1 MTKKKSNI
9 EKLIQPIHFQNLEIK
24 VSDEEIIQ
32 CKVYQDIPLEKREH
46 MVRGIYEMV
55 ILGDEDSY
63 DVENYKPFLRTLAR
77 GYNILTYFTDLELP
91 TDFKKASALILNS
104 DLVEMVLNKMSDRTR
119 HLIDN
124 IIGESE
130 DLIEVYIRTAIAS
143 RNYRVIVDKISDIT
157 DGLTEKF
164 KDIDINEVKGI
175 LSKLKDVDSENVIK
189 TIIDKLP
196 QDKQNG

>member
-1 MTKKKSNI
+1 MTKKKSSI

-24 VSDEEIIQ
+24 VSDDEIIQ
-32 CKVYQDIPLEKREH
+32 CKVYQDISLEKREH

>member
-1 MTKKKSNI
+1 MTKKKNNI
-9 EKLIQPIHFQNLEIK
+9 EKLIKPIPFQDLEIE
-24 VSDEEIIQ
+24 VSDGEVIQ
-32 CKVYQDIPLEKREH
+32 CKVYQDITLEKREH
-46 MVRGIYEMV
+46 MVRGIYEMI
-55 ILGDEDSY
+55 ILGDDDTY

-104 DLVEMVLNKMSDRTR
+104 DLVGMVLNKMGDRTR
-119 HLIDN
+119 RIIDT
-124 IIGESE
+124 IISESE
-130 DLIEVYIRTAIAS
+130 DLIEVYIKTAVAS
-143 RNYRVIVDKISDIT
+143 RNYRIIVDKISDIT
-157 DGLTEKF
+157 NGLTDKF

-189 TIIDKLP
+189 AIIDKLP